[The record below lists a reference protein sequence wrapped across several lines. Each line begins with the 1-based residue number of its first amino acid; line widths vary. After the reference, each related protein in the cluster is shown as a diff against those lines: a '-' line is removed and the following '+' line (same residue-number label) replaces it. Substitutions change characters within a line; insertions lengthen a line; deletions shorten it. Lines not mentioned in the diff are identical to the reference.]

1 VGALVSCRPA
11 GLASEAA
18 LPALLTDVSAGGMAL
33 VLRYHLVP
41 GTVLYLDLRDLTGDD
56 GQGPHLV
63 RVVRVSSA
71 PGGRWLHGC
80 ALRKELSERQLQ
92 ACRAAAADQPR

>member
-1 VGALVSCRPA
+1 VGALVRCRPA
-11 GLASEAA
+11 ALANEAA
-18 LPALLTDVSAGGMAL
+18 LPALLTDVSAAGIGL

-41 GTVLYLDLRDLTGDD
+41 GTVLFLDLSELTRD
-56 GQGPHLV
+56 GQGPHLA
-63 RVVRVSSA
+63 RVVRVSPG

-92 ACRAAAADQPR
+92 ACRDAAAG